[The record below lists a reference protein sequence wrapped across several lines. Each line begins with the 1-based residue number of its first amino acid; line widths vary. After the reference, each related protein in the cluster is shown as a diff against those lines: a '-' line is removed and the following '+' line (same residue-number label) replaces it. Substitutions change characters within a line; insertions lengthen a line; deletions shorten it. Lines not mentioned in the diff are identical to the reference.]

1 VTPNACELSVIVPA
15 FQEGRHLQQSLL
27 TIGKHVAGITP
38 DYEIIVVDDGSSDN
52 TWAILAELHRAN
64 SCIKALRLSRNFG
77 KDYAIAAGMEYCRG
91 RAAVII
97 DADLQHPPELIAK
110 FFQIWKSG
118 QALVVEGVK
127 QQRRE
132 EPLLRR
138 SVSRAFNRV
147 ASRAA
152 GIDFTNSTDFKLLD
166 RQAIN
171 AWLAMPERRCF
182 FRGMASWLGFPHV
195 QVEFEVQPRQEG
207 HSKFNLVSLTRLA
220 WLAISSYSVT
230 PLRLIHLWAAAFLA
244 FAVGLTARSLYLWFA
259 GRAAG
264 GMTTVVIL
272 ILLLG
277 GLLLLSL
284 GIVAEY
290 VAAIYEEIKGR
301 PRYII
306 ADRLE

>member
-1 VTPNACELSVIVPA
+1 MIVPA
-15 FQEGRHLQQSLL
+15 YQEGLHLARSLE
-27 TIGKHVAGITP
+27 IIVQHVAGVTA
-38 DYEIIVVDDGSSDN
+38 DYEILAVDDGSTDN
-52 TWAILAELHRAN
+52 TWAVLVELHRGNAA
-64 SCIKALRLSRNFG
+64 IKGLRLSRNFG
-77 KDYAIAAGMEYCRG
+77 KDYAIAAGMEACRG
-91 RAAVII
+91 RAAVIL

-110 FFQIWKSG
+110 FFQLWKSG

-127 QQRRE
+127 RQRE
-132 EPLLRR
+132 KEPLARR
-138 SVSRAFNRV
+138 ALSHVFNRV

-166 RQAIN
+166 RQAID

-195 QVEFEVQPRQEG
+195 QVEFEVQPRQQG
-207 HSKFNLVSLTRLA
+207 HSKFNLVSLIRLA

-230 PLRLIHLWAAAFLA
+230 PLRLIHLWAASFLA
-244 FAVGLTARSLYLWFA
+244 FAVGLTARSLYLWFV

-301 PRYII
+301 PRYIV